1 MRTRTRNAILAIL
14 AVLVVLIA
22 LGALPGLL
30 KSGDP
35 YYLTLSP
42 VGEYNAT
49 NSTLEDANQ
58 TALNVSDL
66 NDRRF
71 QYTTAALA
79 SASANASGQADP
91 YWKGPVGLKEPF
103 THSPFDERETLSRR
117 NASATTDEGIYV
129 HDGDTVYLL
138 TITQEKDD

>member
-1 MRTRTRNAILAIL
+1 MRTRTRNFVLALFAILVAL
-14 AVLVVLIA
+14 LA

-35 YYLTLSP
+35 YYLTLAP
-42 VGEYNAT
+42 VGEYNAS
-49 NSTLEDANQ
+49 NGTLEGTNQ

-66 NDRRF
+66 PEQRF
-71 QYTTAALA
+71 PYTTAALA
-79 SASANASGQADP
+79 NASANATGQANP

-103 THSPFDERETLSRR
+103 THSPFDERESLARR
-117 NASATTDEGIYV
+117 NTSASTDDGVYV

-138 TITQEKDD
+138 TITQEKR